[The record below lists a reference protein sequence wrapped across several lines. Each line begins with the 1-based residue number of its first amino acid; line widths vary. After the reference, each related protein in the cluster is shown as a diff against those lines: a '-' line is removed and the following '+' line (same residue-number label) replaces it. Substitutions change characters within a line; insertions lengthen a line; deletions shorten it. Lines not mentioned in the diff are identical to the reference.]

1 MAQLMLVNPRKRRKA
16 RKTKARSSPVRALST
31 SVRRRFKRYRR
42 NPIKTT
48 GMMQTFQGG
57 AIGAAGALAVDVAMT
72 KLPLPANLT
81 TGTLAPITKGMVGI
95 GLGMLVAKVGKNKKL
110 GEQLAAGA
118 VTVALYNA
126 GKQMIGPS
134 LGLSG
139 WDDGLLGWD
148 DGLLGYDD
156 DLGYYNA
163 APTSGGDYAMDA
175 IYTSDDVY

>member
-1 MAQLMLVNPRKRRKA
+1 MAQLMLVNPRKRHKSKA
-16 RKTKARSSPVRALST
+16 RRRKNPSASKSLST
-31 SVRRRFKRYRR
+31 FTRKHFRRRRR
-42 NPIKTT
+42 NPIRV
-48 GMMQTFQGG
+48 GGNMMQTVQGG
-57 AIGAAGALAVDVAMT
+57 AIGAAGALAVDVVMT

-81 TGTLAPITKGMVGI
+81 TGAMASITKGAVGI
-95 GLGMLVAKVGKNKKL
+95 GVGMLVAKVGKNKRL

-148 DGLLGYDD
+148 DGLLGY
-156 DLGYYNA
+156 YNA
-163 APTSGGDYAMDA
+163 APTSGGYYEDDNLSE
-175 IYTSDDVY
+175 IYTTDDVY